1 MSLRAN
7 ATFLFGPTQTKIW
20 PLNADLSTPIPVVQG
35 SPTSIVATGGVGPFD
50 FSGEAD
56 TSAVPLTVKI
66 DEATAETQTIDVST
80 GVGSVDESAVTATEL
95 AAAIEA
101 ANAAAGFVGV
111 TATVAASGRI
121 QIAIDSVT
129 TERYL
134 MVYGAAAE
142 IGLFG
147 QGLGLQP
154 ILLDTQESVSQSPT
168 IVDSESITTQ
178 DTNGLITE
186 VLTDP
191 YRNGSTGTLTDT
203 ALDLALK
210 RMLVGGAL
218 SSDSDHYEYPN
229 SETNAFYFAIEVSQ
243 PYYSKGTNKQ
253 ADLVG
258 YYLKRIYTCLASSG
272 DEAGDRSFQSQSYN
286 YTATEYKDAS
296 GNLYGD
302 SSIEKFTKAEWESLD
317 WESIA

>member
-1 MSLRAN
+1 MGLRAS
-7 ATFLFGPTQTKIW
+7 TPFLFGPTRTKIW
-20 PLNADLSTPIPVVQG
+20 PLNADLSTPVPVVQG
-35 SPTSIVATGGVGPFD
+35 SPADIIATGGVGPFD
-50 FSGEAD
+50 FSGEAN
-56 TSAVPLTVKI
+56 TAAVPLTVKI
-66 DEATAETQTIDVST
+66 DAAAAETQTIDVST

-121 QIAIDSVT
+121 QIAIDVVGTS
-129 TERYL
+129 RYL
-134 MVYGAAAE
+134 MVYGAAAK
-142 IGLFG
+142 IALFG

-168 IVDSESITTQ
+168 VVAAESISTQ

-203 ALDLALK
+203 AFDLALK
-210 RMLVGGAL
+210 AMLEGGTLA
-218 SSDSDHYEYPN
+218 SDGDFYEAPN
-229 SETNAFYFAIEVSQ
+229 SESTLIYFAIEIVQ
-243 PYYSKGTNKQ
+243 PYFSRGTNKES
-253 ADLVG
+253 DLVG
-258 YYLKRIYTCLASSG
+258 YVLKRILTCYASPA
-272 DEAGDRSFQSQSYN
+272 DEAGDRSFQSQGYN
-286 YTATEYKDAS
+286 YTATEYKDPS

-302 SSIEKFTKAEWESLD
+302 TVIEKFTKAEYEALTWD
-317 WESIA
+317 SIA